1 MKKNMDGYLDLL
13 ALKSLLTRLAL
24 CCHMKELYL
33 SELFSAN
40 TIYQPERGEEKMVS
54 AKAVCLL
61 CILFYVM
68 KSL

>member
-1 MKKNMDGYLDLL
+1 MIRWHLRVCSLGQLCAVTWKNW
-13 ALKSLLTRLAL
+13 
-24 CCHMKELYL
+24 YL

-40 TIYQPERGEEKMVS
+40 TINQPERGEEKMVS

>member
-1 MKKNMDGYLDLL
+1 M
-13 ALKSLLTRLAL
+13 
-24 CCHMKELYL
+24 L
-33 SELFSAN
+33 SCERTVFELFSAN

>member
-1 MKKNMDGYLDLL
+1 MIYWHLGQLCAVTWKNW
-13 ALKSLLTRLAL
+13 
-24 CCHMKELYL
+24 YL

-40 TIYQPERGEEKMVS
+40 TIFQPERGEEKMVS